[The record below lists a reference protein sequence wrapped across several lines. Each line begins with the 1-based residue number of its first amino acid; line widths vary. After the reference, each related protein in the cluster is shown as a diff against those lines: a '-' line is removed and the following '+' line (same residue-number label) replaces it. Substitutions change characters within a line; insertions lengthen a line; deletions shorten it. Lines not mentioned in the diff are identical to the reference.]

1 MFRRT
6 LTALTA
12 TLVLASGTSAQQTKP
27 EEQKQPPPPVE
38 GQRRPEPQGQPVN
51 IKLDLTITDQS
62 GPGAAGK
69 RTVSMILADGHHG
82 SIRSSGR
89 VVVAGDSYPVGL
101 NLDAQPTI
109 RNDNKIRLM
118 LTLEYQPKP
127 ENENARSGEG
137 RSALTERLTLMVENG
152 KPIVISQAADPT
164 SDRRISAELTATIM
178 R

>member
-1 MFRRT
+1 MSRR
-6 LTALTA
+6 LLICLAL
-12 TLVLASGTSAQQTKP
+12 LSFVVSAPIAQEAKPVETKP
-27 EEQKQPPPPVE
+27 APPADQ
-38 GQRRPEPQGQPVN
+38 GRRPGPTGQPIN
-51 IKLDLTITDQS
+51 IKLELTITDQS

-82 SIRSSGR
+82 SIRSTGR

-101 NLDAQPTI
+101 NLDAQPSI
-109 RNDNKIRLM
+109 RNDNKIQLS

-127 ENENARSGEG
+127 ENENARTGEG
-137 RSALTERLTLMVENG
+137 RSALTERLTLMVESG

-164 SDRRISAELTATIM
+164 SDRRISAELTATIV